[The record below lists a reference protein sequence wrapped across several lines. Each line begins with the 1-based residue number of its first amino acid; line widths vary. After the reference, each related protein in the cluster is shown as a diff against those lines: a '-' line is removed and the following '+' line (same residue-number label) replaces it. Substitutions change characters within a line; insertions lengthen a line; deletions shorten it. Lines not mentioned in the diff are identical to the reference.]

1 MTDATNDYKG
11 IRLPKVERGFRQIDT
26 VGIKAGIFES
36 TLNEKSSP
44 DRKVYFLNN
53 NDRAEIFRPL
63 AVDLKKRDL
72 KGLHL
77 IGQKRQG

>member
-1 MTDATNDYKG
+1 M
-11 IRLPKVERGFRQIDT
+11 
-26 VGIKAGIFES
+26 GIFES

-53 NDRAEIFRPL
+53 NDRAKIYRPL
-63 AVDLKKRDL
+63 TVDLKKRDL